1 MKESLEILILVVVG
15 VAMLFFLNIIIREG
29 KAANEKTENEL
40 LKFAFDQ
47 VLDLADTI
55 VKSLNQTVVEP
66 TKNSETLRF
75 DKKKQ
80 KEVLETAKGRI
91 KDNLD
96 KKSKD
101 LLEAYLGSTKKVD
114 GYIED
119 AVESKV
125 FETKKENKK

>member
-15 VAMLFFLNIIIREG
+15 VAMLFFLNTIIREG

-101 LLEAYLGSTKKVD
+101 LLKAYLGSEEKVD
-114 GYIED
+114 TFIED
-119 AVESKV
+119 AVEAKV
-125 FETKKENKK
+125 NEAKK

>member
-1 MKESLEILILVVVG
+1 MKESLEILILVALG
-15 VAMLFFLNIIIREG
+15 VAMLFFLNMIIKEG

-55 VKSLNQTVVEP
+55 VKSLNQTIVEP
-66 TKNSETLRF
+66 LKDSETLNF
-75 DKKKQ
+75 DKKAQ
-80 KEVLETAKGRI
+80 KEVLEKAKGRI
-91 KDNLD
+91 KDDLD

-101 LLEAYLGSTKKVD
+101 LLKAYLGSEEKVD
-114 GYIED
+114 SYIED

-125 FETKKENKK
+125 FEAKKEK

>member
-1 MKESLEILILVVVG
+1 MKESLEILILVALG
-15 VAMLFFLNIIIREG
+15 VAMLFFLNMVIREG

-40 LKFAFDQ
+40 VKFAFDQ

-55 VKSLNQTVVEP
+55 VKSLNQTIVEP
-66 TKNSETLRF
+66 LKNSETLNF
-75 DKKKQ
+75 DRKAQ
-80 KEVLETAKGRI
+80 KEVLEKAKGRI
-91 KDNLD
+91 KDDLD

-101 LLEAYLGSTKKVD
+101 LLEVYLGSAKKVD

-125 FETKKENKK
+125 FEAKKEK

>member
-29 KAANEKTENEL
+29 KAANKKTENEL

-66 TKNSETLRF
+66 LKESEELTF
-75 DKKKQ
+75 DKAAQ
-80 KEVLETAKGRI
+80 KEVLEKAKARV
-91 KDNLD
+91 KNNLD
-96 KKSKD
+96 DKSKE
-101 LLEAYLGSTKKVD
+101 LLAEYLGSSVKID
-114 GYIED
+114 GFIED
-119 AVESKV
+119 AVEAKV
-125 FETKKENKK
+125 NEAKKK

>member
-1 MKESLEILILVVVG
+1 MKESLEILILVAVG
-15 VAMLFFLNIIIREG
+15 VAMLFFLNMIIREG
-29 KAANEKTENEL
+29 KAVNEKTENEL

-96 KKSKD
+96 RKSKD
-101 LLEAYLGSTKKVD
+101 LLEAYLGSANKVD

-119 AVESKV
+119 AVEAKV
-125 FETKKENKK
+125 NEAKK

>member
-1 MKESLEILILVVVG
+1 MKESLEILILVALR
-15 VAMLFFLNIIIREG
+15 VAMLFFLNIAIREG
-29 KAANEKTENEL
+29 KAANEKTKNEML
-40 LKFAFDQ
+40 RFAFDQ

-55 VKSLNQTVVEP
+55 VKSLNQTIVEP
-66 TKNSETLRF
+66 LKNSETLNF
-75 DKKKQ
+75 DKKAQ

-91 KDNLD
+91 KDDLD

-101 LLEAYLGSTKKVD
+101 LLEAYLGSAEKVD

-125 FETKKENKK
+125 FEAKIEK